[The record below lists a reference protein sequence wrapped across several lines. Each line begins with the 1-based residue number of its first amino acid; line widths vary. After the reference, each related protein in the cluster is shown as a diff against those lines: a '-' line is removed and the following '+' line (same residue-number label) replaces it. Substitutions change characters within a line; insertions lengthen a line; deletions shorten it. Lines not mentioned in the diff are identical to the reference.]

1 MADTI
6 QPTTETT
13 QTTTLIQ
20 NSENKTANDVAA
32 VMNGTYNS
40 DLMNSFKFTG
50 KGAFLG
56 LLGGFV
62 YSVMYS
68 KSKFTYSVLGCF
80 AGGLIGFGFKK
91 LSEKNG

>member
-1 MADTI
+1 
-6 QPTTETT
+6 
-13 QTTTLIQ
+13 
-20 NSENKTANDVAA
+20 
-32 VMNGTYNS
+32 MNGTYNS
-40 DLMNSFKFTG
+40 ELMNSFKFTG

-80 AGGLIGFGFKK
+80 AGGVLGFGLKK
-91 LSEKNG
+91 LLEKK